1 MMGELTLDG
10 HLRPIK
16 GVLPI
21 AIQTK
26 ESGFSSL
33 IVPKENAKEAAVV
46 SGLSVYGFDHIKD
59 IISFLEGHDFPSE
72 KIDLQVEFEKKQY
85 YGLDFQMLKG
95 NKVLRG
101 AWKLRQRAG
110 TT

>member
-59 IISFLEGHDFPSE
+59 IISFWKDTIFLQKKLIYKSNL
-72 KIDLQVEFEKKQY
+72 KRNSTMDLIS
-85 YGLDFQMLKG
+85 
-95 NKVLRG
+95 RC
-101 AWKLRQRAG
+101 
-110 TT
+110 